1 MTGPGRPRA
10 DGDAPLALIRIS
22 LLLGVLLLGAVSWFL
37 HRDPSRQ
44 PNDPG
49 SLVALQ
55 RVMVGVWVLAI
66 VTLLALRP
74 RLSRLTGQARRSFL
88 LVMWALGEG
97 AALIGG
103 VHYYLSGDAR
113 SFLGGLVVMLGA
125 FLLFP
130 IRRE

>member
-10 DGDAPLALIRIS
+10 DGDAQLALIRIS

-37 HRDPSRQ
+37 HRDPARQ
-44 PNDPG
+44 PNNPE
-49 SLVALQ
+49 SLVVLRRAML
-55 RVMVGVWVLAI
+55 GVWVLTIAA
-66 VTLLALRP
+66 LLALRP
-74 RLSRLTGQARRSFL
+74 RLSRVTGAARRSFL
-88 LVMWALGEG
+88 LIMWALGEG

-103 VHYYLSGDAR
+103 VHFYLSGDAR